1 MHSRRFFVVCMFL
14 VLTAFLATVAHAVV
28 SSGFAASYSLGAPVA
43 SGADVQITI
52 SLAVTNNNSFD
63 VSNASI
69 TLHDPRAARVTY
81 GSLNGLALPAGAA
94 TPVSG
99 SFKVPRQLYESWQ
112 KGSSPAM
119 SVSFTDA
126 NRKPVLMFIEF

>member
-1 MHSRRFFVVCMFL
+1 MDSRRFFVAGVFL
-14 VLTAFLATVAHAVV
+14 VLTAFLALAAHAAV
-28 SSGFAASYSLGAPVA
+28 SEGFTASYHLGSPAA

-52 SLAVTNNNSFD
+52 SLAVTNNTSSD

-69 TLHDPRAARVTY
+69 SLHDPRAARVTY
-81 GSLNGLALPAGAA
+81 GALNGLALPAGAA
-94 TPVSG
+94 TQVSG

-126 NRKPVLMFIEF
+126 NHKPVQMFIEF